1 MIENTIQKDTRVFNK
16 SIGEGKFIQW
26 IPTSSLDVHIALIE
40 TNEGKF
46 QIPRTELNIIQVK

>member
-46 QIPRTELNIIQVK
+46 QIPRTELNII